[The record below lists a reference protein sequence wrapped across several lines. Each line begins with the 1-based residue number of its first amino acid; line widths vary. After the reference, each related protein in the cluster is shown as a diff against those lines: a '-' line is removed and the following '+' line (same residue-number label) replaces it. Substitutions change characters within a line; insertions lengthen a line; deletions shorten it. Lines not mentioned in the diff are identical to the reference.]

1 MPQAAASMSAMP
13 LPTASAARDESST
26 SFVGGFVS
34 AIAAHFGPKRHLTAA
49 ADAVSGV
56 LDCMQL
62 VPSPFD
68 TSPIRSPQA
77 VHSLIARHVAG
88 KNLVEIGTR
97 TGDGLQCYAQVAQ
110 AATAIETDPSY
121 CEFLR
126 ARERQLPR
134 GNYTV
139 HCESGTTAAGL
150 ARMGSAEVITWWEPP
165 PIMDMLTLLQQNA
178 PLLRPDAEAITLFDL
193 SFHADQV
200 CFAFIRSFAAWVD
213 FVDYDECDGCVAA
226 YRRGH
231 FTEAGVNCARA
242 VGTFAVMGF
251 KVHSLPGTMSQI
263 RSCAQPM
270 LKLAK
275 HKGLEDAL
283 ATMREPSKG
292 KAPKGYSPECSAMT
306 INAMK
311 AWKQNYERAKPRHRT
326 VLREQCAARQS
337 AACSEPAGPSA
348 PRCGKLSSN
357 EKRKNETTAYDDDND
372 ADHDDPNHQV
382 ESTLVKAFAQSARD
396 KRRVMIIDVGANNG
410 QWFKQMLKL
419 TALITT
425 DYGTFRLDC
434 HGSLNQVCGPKGC
447 SSSCFVRR
455 RAASRRP
462 TCSSRRRSSF
472 PR

>member
-1 MPQAAASMSAMP
+1 MSAMP
-13 LPTASAARDESST
+13 LPAASAAPGESSTSFVRGGESSTSFVRGGESST
-26 SFVGGFVS
+26 SFVGGVFS
-34 AIAAHFGPKRHLTAA
+34 AIATHFGPYTALNTAPTSRSEAEAAMGAVLGTKRSRHLTAT

-56 LDCMQL
+56 LDCMRL

-77 VHSLIARHVAG
+77 VHSLIARRVAGKNLVEIGTRSACKCSPRRLHPFPTG

-110 AATAIETDPSY
+110 AATAIEMDPSY

-134 GNYTV
+134 GSYTV
-139 HCESGTTAAGL
+139 HCESGTSAAGL

-165 PIMDMLTLLQQNA
+165 PILDMLTLLQQSA
-178 PLLRPDAEAITLFDL
+178 PLLRPDVEAITLFDL

-200 CFAFIRSFAAWVD
+200 CFAFIRSFAAWID

-231 FTEAGVNCARA
+231 FTEAGIDCARA

-251 KVHSLPGTMSQI
+251 KVHSLPGTISQI
-263 RSCAQPM
+263 RSCVQPM

-275 HKGLEDAL
+275 HKGLEGAL
-283 ATMREPSKG
+283 ATMRESSKG
-292 KAPKGYSPECSAMT
+292 KATKGFNPECSAMT
-306 INAMK
+306 INALK

-348 PRCGKLSSN
+348 PRCGKLRSN
-357 EKRKNETTAYDDDND
+357 EEALAEYR
-372 ADHDDPNHQV
+372 
-382 ESTLVKAFAQSARD
+382 S
-396 KRRVMIIDVGANNG
+396 RVG
-410 QWFKQMLKL
+410 
-419 TALITT
+419 
-425 DYGTFRLDC
+425 
-434 HGSLNQVCGPKGC
+434 
-447 SSSCFVRR
+447 
-455 RAASRRP
+455 
-462 TCSSRRRSSF
+462 
-472 PR
+472 